1 LADPGFKCRKALSG
15 KDKKISCFSD
25 HQNPLSP
32 AGIAPFPIHMINA
45 NHKKDSW
52 YNKGQF
58 SGWKE
63 IEGKFTARSTG
74 NQGV

>member
-1 LADPGFKCRKALSG
+1 VPQDLLVRI
-15 KDKKISCFSD
+15 KKISWFSD
-25 HQNPLSP
+25 YQNPPSP
-32 AGIAPFPIHMINA
+32 AGTASFPIHMTNA
-45 NHKKDSW
+45 DHKKDSW